1 VLADGRELPWSPEV
15 CEALLRIAL
24 RGMVEE
30 SRGAGGLRPAPGL
43 AAALSALADA
53 GTSGTRHGY
62 GTLPVA
68 EAGRIGCRLAAAM
81 LGVSQRQVERYA
93 ASGRLDAERIGGT
106 LVLGEIQVREM
117 CEERHRSAA
126 A

>member
-1 VLADGRELPWSPEV
+1 VSRVLPWSPEV

-24 RGMVEE
+24 GGMVQE

-43 AAALSALADA
+43 ADALSDLADA
-53 GTSGTRHGY
+53 GTSGTRHGL
-62 GTLPVA
+62 GRIGPA
-68 EAGRIGCRLAAAM
+68 EASRIGCRLAAEI
-81 LGVSQRQVERYA
+81 LGVSQRQVERYV

-106 LVLGEIQVREM
+106 LVLNERQVRELAR
-117 CEERHRSAA
+117 ERHRSAA